1 MEYSP
6 TAAKRLQ
13 AKVPNIHLCGIQ
25 VISTSIGITE
35 NIFLK
40 AKFQKLNFENLTN
53 QQSDDVGQWQTDQE
67 EIGWWFGTFLPTDD
81 YQSHEV
87 ANHSED
93 QDDNV
98 EASHQDIIGDG
109 VRLLGQGHFNVLIL
123 EMIRQDVPSQVQGG
137 GIVSRPV
144 KHV

>member
-6 TAAKRLQ
+6 TKANRLQ
-13 AKVPNIHLCGIQ
+13 AKVPKIHLCGIQ
-25 VISTSIGITE
+25 VINTSIGITE
-35 NIFLK
+35 EEKKLK
-40 AKFQKLNFENLTN
+40 IAKSEFENITN
-53 QQSDDVGQWQTDQE
+53 EQSNDVCQWQTDQE

-81 YQSHEV
+81 NQSHEV

-93 QDDNV
+93 QNDNV
-98 EASHQDIIGDG
+98 EAGHQDIREDR